1 MFELDKPPAT
11 SPPVT
16 DKWSHN
22 GDTVTSEKWLGTV
35 DDFALP
41 MRVHNIEVL
50 RLAPNATSFFKPT
63 DDQITAFQILKKS
76 DASVLFNADTLNKR
90 IGINNAAPD
99 YDFDVTGNIR
109 ATGAIFSTGNYVGGL
124 YLQGEYVTTRAGIAE
139 HLRLTTIYK
148 THHVYSDSSFGL
160 SSDDT
165 TVDEN
170 YDMFFTPYNL
180 TSNANRKIGVTRG
193 TTANVA
199 GYDLYVKAGGASGT
213 GAVVSAT
220 RSGSTGSG
228 YVNGDLVLINGGGNN
243 AYIRV
248 VSTLLFIFVTVQ
260 GSGYTAGT
268 YTTTAITGV
277 GVGLE
282 VVITVLGS
290 TTDKV
295 GGNLV
300 LQSGIGVGTGSSY
313 ISFWVSPAAAS
324 GNTDNGLVEI
334 ARVTSSGLI
343 PQQAGLNLGSNSLP
357 WKHVFA
363 YGADENNS
371 RCFQSYM
378 TPLTGVK
385 TYPRNAQYTLT
396 CEAGSTVNNPVSA
409 ELRMDLSGA
418 NTKANSILTDYYIYA
433 TSVIGSVIPYEMQV
447 TLLETGANVSTFKAF
462 SATEFNVA
470 GHITDYYA
478 VYAGMPTV
486 TGAGSITNKY
496 GVYIPA
502 LGTAT
507 TNLYAI
513 YSVDGKSY
521 LGGSL
526 GIGIVPTAYLHLKAQ
541 TTLAGS
547 APLKLNTGVAV
558 CMAAIEDGAFEY
570 YNSHLYFSIGAAR
583 YQLDQQ
589 IIGTGWVLG
598 GNVLGAAAYL
608 GSTTAKEVQFGANS
622 QVQLEFQTTNQ
633 IKYLATQ
640 KWYPSANGTL
650 SMAWYAN
657 NQTTLVC
664 GIDTTNTLFKMANN
678 VWMAGIDFAGTGWV
692 NWFKTNPLDGIDCGG
707 TLNISGYIE
716 TALNPGAITWFD
728 IPVSAAAAAGTEES
742 ATIRIG
748 STNLFKFY
756 GESDGAGSV
765 QNLRGYC
772 YGDLYFGTVAKGIVL
787 KQGANGKCGTFVAN
801 GAAPVTVSNTSIAI
815 TDTIMFSLNAVGG
828 TVGAIPAIQTI
839 TAATGFTVACT
850 AGDTSTYNYVI
861 ISNVA

>member
-300 LQSGIGVGTGSSY
+300 LQSGIGVGTGGSNIQEWASPTNVTGTTDNALVKIANNSIHNLVDNTAAGTGIGSATASSFTDLDSGKSGFGFCQIGDGAEY
-313 ISFWVSPAAAS
+313 AFFSFTTAGVVTLITSSANVV
-324 GNTDNGLVEI
+324 NTDTDAKLCIVDAGGYVRI
-334 ARVTSSGLI
+334 A
-343 PQQAGLNLGSNSLP
+343 
-357 WKHVFA
+357 
-363 YGADENNS
+363 
-371 RCFQSYM
+371 
-378 TPLTGVK
+378 
-385 TYPRNAQYTLT
+385 NA
-396 CEAGSTVNNPVSA
+396 
-409 ELRMDLSGA
+409 
-418 NTKANSILTDYYIYA
+418 
-433 TSVIGSVIPYEMQV
+433 
-447 TLLETGANVSTFKAF
+447 
-462 SATEFNVA
+462 
-470 GHITDYYA
+470 
-478 VYAGMPTV
+478 
-486 TGAGSITNKY
+486 
-496 GVYIPA
+496 
-502 LGTAT
+502 
-507 TNLYAI
+507 
-513 YSVDGKSY
+513 
-521 LGGSL
+521 
-526 GIGIVPTAYLHLKAQ
+526 
-541 TTLAGS
+541 
-547 APLKLNTGVAV
+547 
-558 CMAAIEDGAFEY
+558 
-570 YNSHLYFSIGAAR
+570 
-583 YQLDQQ
+583 
-589 IIGTGWVLG
+589 
-598 GNVLGAAAYL
+598 L
-608 GSTTAKEVQFGANS
+608 GSTLMMTLIIFYNS
-622 QVQLEFQTTNQ
+622 
-633 IKYLATQ
+633 
-640 KWYPSANGTL
+640 
-650 SMAWYAN
+650 
-657 NQTTLVC
+657 
-664 GIDTTNTLFKMANN
+664 
-678 VWMAGIDFAGTGWV
+678 
-692 NWFKTNPLDGIDCGG
+692 
-707 TLNISGYIE
+707 
-716 TALNPGAITWFD
+716 
-728 IPVSAAAAAGTEES
+728 
-742 ATIRIG
+742 
-748 STNLFKFY
+748 
-756 GESDGAGSV
+756 
-765 QNLRGYC
+765 
-772 YGDLYFGTVAKGIVL
+772 
-787 KQGANGKCGTFVAN
+787 
-801 GAAPVTVSNTSIAI
+801 
-815 TDTIMFSLNAVGG
+815 
-828 TVGAIPAIQTI
+828 
-839 TAATGFTVACT
+839 
-850 AGDTSTYNYVI
+850 
-861 ISNVA
+861 